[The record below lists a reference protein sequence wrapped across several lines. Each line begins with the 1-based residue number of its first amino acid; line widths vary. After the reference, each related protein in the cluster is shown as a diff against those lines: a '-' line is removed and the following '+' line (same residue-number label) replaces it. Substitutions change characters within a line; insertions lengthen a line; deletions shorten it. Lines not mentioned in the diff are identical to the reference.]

1 LVLFPEDPQDD
12 AAFCGPQ
19 MKISIDAQV
28 TALQEAVTAHRSYVR
43 AVRRLVAE
51 KERPKEILEDTE
63 RRLPAMEAALKTL
76 QWVQKNR
83 DTIVQV
89 YEKAKTPP

>member
-1 LVLFPEDPQDD
+1 MVLFPEDPQDD
-12 AAFCGPQ
+12 AAFCGAQ

-43 AVRRLVAE
+43 TVRRLVAE

-76 QWVQKNR
+76 QWVQQNR